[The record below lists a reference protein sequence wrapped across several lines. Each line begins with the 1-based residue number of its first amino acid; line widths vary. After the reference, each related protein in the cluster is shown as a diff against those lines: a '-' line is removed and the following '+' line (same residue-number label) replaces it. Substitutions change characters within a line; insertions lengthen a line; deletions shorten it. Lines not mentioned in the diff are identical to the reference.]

1 MSDVLMPQMGESIV
15 EGTITRWLK
24 AIGDAVERDEPL
36 VEISTDKVDSE
47 IPSPAAGVL
56 QEILVA
62 EGETVAI
69 NTLLARIGDGGPSS
83 SSPRSSTAEPAHG
96 DKPAATINQDPLA
109 GSLPSSEAQPAQ
121 QGAAAMVRT
130 SPLVRRL
137 AKEHNI
143 DLSQLRGSGQGGR
156 ISKKDV
162 EDYLQSREAAPA
174 IVPAR
179 TQARAGVGPGAG
191 VGTVAGADA
200 FPAAPEARFGDF
212 TTEPLGIMRQKIAEH
227 MVLSKRHA
235 PQVSTVHQI
244 DCTVICKARDAAR
257 EKFLAQ
263 YSVKLTFMPF
273 FLRAVAAALK
283 EYPLINASLDGDQV
297 IRHSEVNIGIA
308 VALDGGLIVPVIHG
322 ADRQSVSG
330 LQRSVHD
337 LASRAR
343 SKQLQPGEVSRG
355 TFSIS
360 NHGSYGSMLAAPAIH
375 RPQSAILGLGV
386 IHKAPV
392 VVHDAIGI
400 RSICYATLT
409 FDHRL
414 IDGAMADL
422 FMTHLKGVI
431 ESWSEPIL

>member
-24 AIGDAVERDEPL
+24 AIGEEVERDEPL

-83 SSPRSSTAEPAHG
+83 SSAQSSTAEPAHG
-96 DKPAATINQDPLA
+96 DKPDAANGDPLA
-109 GSLPSSEAQPAQ
+109 GSLPSSDAQPAQ
-121 QGAAAMVRT
+121 QGAAAQVRT

-137 AKEHNI
+137 AKQHNI

-162 EDYLQSREAAPA
+162 EAYLQSREAALAASPA
-174 IVPAR
+174 GTADR
-179 TQARAGVGPGAG
+179 TGVGPVAG

-283 EYPLINASLDGDQV
+283 QYPLINASLDGDQV

-343 SKQLQPGEVSRG
+343 GKQLQPGEVSRG
-355 TFSIS
+355 TFRFQIT
-360 NHGSYGSMLAAPAIH
+360 
-375 RPQSAILGLGV
+375 V
-386 IHKAPV
+386 
-392 VVHDAIGI
+392 
-400 RSICYATLT
+400 
-409 FDHRL
+409 
-414 IDGAMADL
+414 AMAAC
-422 FMTHLKGVI
+422 
-431 ESWSEPIL
+431 

>member
-96 DKPAATINQDPLA
+96 DKPAAAINQDPLA

-179 TQARAGVGPGAG
+179 TQARAG